1 MTDFAFT
8 ELVDV
13 GTKVVYSAALG
24 GGTGSQFGN
33 NDLKKPV
40 KLSTANNYVLATAGE
55 EIEGFVNSVE
65 PFTVNGGYTF
75 GGVQTSGRMIAKV
88 GAAQSG
94 TLTVGE
100 FAVAAGSSALG
111 TKDEYPLVVQ
121 GTPATFKW
129 RVIRVVSGTGVAGDL
144 VLLERAA

>member
-13 GTKVVYSAALG
+13 GTKAIYSTALG
-24 GGTGSQFGN
+24 GGTGSKFGDK
-33 NDLKKPV
+33 DLRKPV
-40 KLSTANNYVLATAGE
+40 KLSTANNYILATAGD
-55 EIEGFVNSVE
+55 EIEGFVSSVE
-65 PFTVNGGYTF
+65 AFTVNGGYTF
-75 GGVQTSGRMIAKV
+75 GGVQTSGRIIAKV
-88 GAAQSG
+88 GAAQVG
-94 TLTVGE
+94 TLTIGE

-111 TKDEYPLVVQ
+111 TKDDYPLVVQ

-129 RVIRVVSGTGVAGDL
+129 RVIRIVSGTGAAGDL